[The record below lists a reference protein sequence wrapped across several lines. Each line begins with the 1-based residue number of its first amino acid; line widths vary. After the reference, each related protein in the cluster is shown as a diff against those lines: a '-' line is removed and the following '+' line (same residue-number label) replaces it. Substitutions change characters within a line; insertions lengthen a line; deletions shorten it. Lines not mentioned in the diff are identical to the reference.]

1 MNDQFYSDY
10 HTWLDEG
17 GAKAILNSLKERQIS
32 EDFKP
37 KGVAPDT
44 PFRSQMSKG
53 GEHPLTKIIRQLYE
67 EQQYPFAEDQIIIGS
82 SELYNILKAKGMLK
96 NARINDV
103 ANSLEA
109 IGGRCLGQC
118 RVKID
123 KKIIKPTLYLLRDHD
138 KHFGAKPQELA
149 DKIYFPVVPEDNER
163 R

>member
-82 SELYNILKAKGMLK
+82 SELYNILKVKGMLMSK
-96 NARINDV
+96 VRLI
-103 ANSLEA
+103 
-109 IGGRCLGQC
+109 
-118 RVKID
+118 
-123 KKIIKPTLYLLRDHD
+123 
-138 KHFGAKPQELA
+138 
-149 DKIYFPVVPEDNER
+149 VPA
-163 R
+163 

>member
-1 MNDQFYSDY
+1 M
-10 HTWLDEG
+10 L
-17 GAKAILNSLKERQIS
+17 EREIS

-82 SELYNILKAKGMLK
+82 SELYNILKVKGMLK

-138 KHFGAKPQELA
+138 KHFELNH
-149 DKIYFPVVPEDNER
+149 KNWQIKYIFQ
-163 R
+163 